1 MEEKPEQP
9 QELVLPV
16 LRSAVNL
23 EYHVSPPYTKKF
35 TGASEVHTRGDGS
48 VGSTAHYDTDPRDQ
62 LVGWLENNNLSIL
75 RGAYPGAGH
84 TDRTYLFADQ
94 TGIVA
99 VDTYY
104 REFRKPFWETPK
116 EETYHH
122 FVRIHSPR
130 TLSVLPWDLTQTLK
144 VLGYEQ
150 QQPTEE
156 FKQRCP
162 QFFKKE

>member
-1 MEEKPEQP
+1 MEEQKPP
-9 QELVLPV
+9 QELALPI
-16 LRSAVNL
+16 LRSAVSL
-23 EYHVSPPYTKKF
+23 EYHVSPSYTKRF
-35 TGASEVHTRGDGS
+35 TGASEVYTRGDGS
-48 VGSTAHYDTDPRDQ
+48 VGSTAHYDTDHRDQ
-62 LVGWLENNNLSIL
+62 LIDWLDNNNLAIL

-104 REFRKPFWETPK
+104 REFRKPFWETPQ
-116 EETYHH
+116 EGTYHR
-122 FVRIHSPR
+122 FVRIRSPR

-150 QQPTEE
+150 QQPTQE
-156 FKQRCP
+156 FKERCP
-162 QFFKKE
+162 QFFKQE